1 MNEEDG
7 RRWEMVTSG
16 GGVRCKWRRTD
27 RIGPRPRM
35 LWEQVCMLVV
45 VLAGS
50 LTTGDKTI
58 GKHRREKWVD
68 VYLFTGARLCWLVD
82 CDW

>member
-1 MNEEDG
+1 
-7 RRWEMVTSG
+7 
-16 GGVRCKWRRTD
+16 
-27 RIGPRPRM
+27 
-35 LWEQVCMLVV
+35 MLVV

-50 LTTGDKTI
+50 LATGDKTI

>member
-1 MNEEDG
+1 MRAWLTRRGSVRVEVQAARESSSMRGAAPRVMERSKDREARAVNGEDG

-35 LWEQVCMLVV
+35 LWE
-45 VLAGS
+45 
-50 LTTGDKTI
+50 
-58 GKHRREKWVD
+58 
-68 VYLFTGARLCWLVD
+68 
-82 CDW
+82 